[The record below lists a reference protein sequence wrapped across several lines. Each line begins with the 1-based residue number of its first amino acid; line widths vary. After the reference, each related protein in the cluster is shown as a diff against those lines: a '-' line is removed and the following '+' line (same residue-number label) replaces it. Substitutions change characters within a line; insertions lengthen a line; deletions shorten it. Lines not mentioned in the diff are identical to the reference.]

1 MDDLQ
6 DLQEMGPVDYLCVEF
21 PPGSHPGEGL
31 PHIVSLVDRGI
42 IRVLD
47 LRFLRKDA
55 DGKVSE
61 LVGEQLDTGLALFQG
76 AASGML
82 GGDDL
87 EEAAAVLEPGSAAAL
102 IVYENVWAAPFAAA
116 VRRSG
121 GQLVASGHIPIPALV
136 AALDAL
142 ESAESEAPEPVG

>member
-1 MDDLQ
+1 MD

-21 PPGSHPGEGL
+21 PPGSSPGQGL
-31 PHIVSLVDRGI
+31 PHLVSLVDRGV

-47 LRFLRKDA
+47 LRFLRKDE

-61 LVGEQLDTGLALFQG
+61 VVGEQIGDGLSLFQG

-87 EEAAAVLEPGSAAAL
+87 EEAAEVLAPGSAAAL
-102 IVYENVWAAPFAAA
+102 IVYENVWAAPFAVA
-116 VRRSG
+116 VRKAG
-121 GQLVASGHIPIPALV
+121 GQVIAGGRIPVQSLL
-136 AALDAL
+136 AALDA
-142 ESAESEAPEPVG
+142 SEPDYAGS

>member
-1 MDDLQ
+1 MD
-6 DLQEMGPVDYLCVEF
+6 DLQEMGPVDYLCIEF
-21 PPGSHPGEGL
+21 PPGSQPGQGL

-47 LRFLRKDA
+47 LRFLRKNA
-55 DGKVSE
+55 DGTVNE
-61 LVGEQLDTGLALFQG
+61 LIGEQLDTGLTLFQG

-102 IVYENVWAAPFAAA
+102 IVYENVWAAPFAVS
-116 VRRSG
+116 VRRAG
-121 GQLVASGHIPIPALV
+121 GRVIAGGRIPVQSLL
-136 AALDAL
+136 AALDAT
-142 ESAESEAPEPVG
+142 ESEYVGS

>member
-1 MDDLQ
+1 MD
-6 DLQEMGPVDYLCVEF
+6 DLQEMGPVDYLCLEF
-21 PPGSHPGEGL
+21 PPGSQPGQGL

-47 LRFLRKDA
+47 LRFLRKNA
-55 DGKVSE
+55 DGTVNE

-76 AASGML
+76 AASGMI

-102 IVYENVWAAPFAAA
+102 IVYENVWAAPFAVA
-116 VRRSG
+116 VRRAG
-121 GQLVASGHIPIPALV
+121 GRVIAGGRIPVQSLL
-136 AALDAL
+136 AALDAT
-142 ESAESEAPEPVG
+142 ESEFVRS